1 MATTSPPLAFIIT
14 CPYIDVQDIP
24 NDERNCPICTE
35 PYHHL
40 SDRAN
45 DRGVKAAKR
54 LPCKHHPCHDC
65 SDGWLNPF
73 AKSNNN
79 TCPLDRKILFPKL
92 ALSQTT
98 EGIQQRL
105 DLFDLFDGVRGRQL
119 LGAERDETAGLK
131 AELVE
136 RRPGVAIEELEVDH
150 FTAET
155 LMQSRINA
163 RKIDAAVPS
172 ARLQE
177 LQQFGHRLATIKA
190 IC

>member
-1 MATTSPPLAFIIT
+1 MIALT
-14 CPYIDVQDIP
+14 
-24 NDERNCPICTE
+24 
-35 PYHHL
+35 
-40 SDRAN
+40 
-45 DRGVKAAKR
+45 GVA
-54 LPCKHHPCHDC
+54 
-65 SDGWLNPF
+65 F

-79 TCPLDRKILFPKL
+79 TCPFDRKILFPKL
-92 ALSQTT
+92 AHSQTT

-119 LGAERDETAGLK
+119 VGAERDETAGLK

-136 RRPGVAIEELEVDH
+136 RRPGVAVEELEVAH